1 MANHPPPPPLP
12 PTNGGRRRPPRILF
26 LSYNGV
32 QEPLTQS
39 QALPYLRGLARRGA
53 RVHLLTFEKETP
65 GGNPPGKD
73 QRAALARDGLRWTW
87 LRYHKRPAFVSTLF
101 DVALGMVISF
111 WLTLRHRVDIIEAR
125 GTIPAGIGFPVAR
138 ILRRRFLFNVRGLL
152 AEENADA
159 GRWRLDH
166 PAVRWVNRLEKR
178 WISSADAVIV
188 LTEALK
194 RLLAGPDY
202 LPRPRAE
209 GVTVIPCCAD
219 TDRFLP
225 ARETRGPK
233 TAFPTFV
240 YAGSLGG
247 YYLVREMFD
256 FFAAALARWPR
267 ARLRIL
273 ANGYEDGAREAVHET
288 GLDPGRVEIE
298 TVAHEDVPGRL
309 AGADAGLIFARPAF
323 ARIGMS
329 PTKLAEYLACGL
341 PVVTT
346 PGIGD
351 TESVVQEDRTGVVV
365 RGLDRAGYEGVCEA
379 LSTLFEEGET
389 LRTRCRQSAV
399 RRFGLER
406 GLAGYREVLGFLGF
420 RL

>member
-1 MANHPPPPPLP
+1 M
-12 PTNGGRRRPPRILF
+12 
-26 LSYNGV
+26 
-32 QEPLTQS
+32 QS

-101 DVALGMVISF
+101 DVVLGMVISF

-138 ILRRRFLFNVRGLL
+138 ILRRQFLFNVRGLL

-159 GRWRLDH
+159 GRWRRDH

-225 ARETRGPK
+225 ARETRRPK

-256 FFAAALARWPR
+256 FFAVALAR
-267 ARLRIL
+267 
-273 ANGYEDGAREAVHET
+273 
-288 GLDPGRVEIE
+288 
-298 TVAHEDVPGRL
+298 
-309 AGADAGLIFARPAF
+309 
-323 ARIGMS
+323 
-329 PTKLAEYLACGL
+329 
-341 PVVTT
+341 
-346 PGIGD
+346 
-351 TESVVQEDRTGVVV
+351 
-365 RGLDRAGYEGVCEA
+365 
-379 LSTLFEEGET
+379 
-389 LRTRCRQSAV
+389 
-399 RRFGLER
+399 
-406 GLAGYREVLGFLGF
+406 
-420 RL
+420 